1 MQDDRRLVIFVCRL
15 PRLVENLMALFV
27 TQRRL
32 ECGDRLRVLL
42 GMRVLAV
49 LRRFAPLGVRPLDL
63 GVVKMRGLPPRCR
76 PGVRGGLQIAR
87 LEQGP
92 RLACT
97 LSQTNTIQSTVT
109 SRTTT
114 RRMIYTRFGR
124 RRFLRGDDCREERM
138 EFCLCEPVIR
148 SSIRSHHRI
157 PSGCEP
163 RADARMRAFRA
174 DTPNTK
180 NRTRRCGLHACRQP
194 NAGHIR
200 WRRARERASSR

>member
-63 GVVKMRGLPPRCR
+63 GVVKMRGLPPFEEACR
-76 PGVRGGLQIAR
+76 LRAWNRAR
-87 LEQGP
+87 ASP
-92 RLACT
+92 AT